1 LDAASLVKKPER
13 RQENPGVRLPHARP
27 PLERMLRIHQA
38 LQGGRYPNATQLA
51 AELEVSSKSVHRDLE
66 FMRDRLGLPL
76 EYDPVRRGYHYTE
89 EVSGFPT
96 LQITEGELFALL
108 VAERALQQYRG
119 THFEQPLASAFRKL
133 AASLPDTVSI
143 NLADWEETISFRTS
157 AEPIID
163 LERFDLLAR
172 ATAHRQ
178 QVQLE
183 YRKAGQRGHELR
195 VVDPYHLANINGE
208 WYLFGYCHLRKDV
221 RTFAPARIRKVEL
234 TGRRFARGRQ
244 FSLARRLRDSFG
256 VITGSGEHEVVVR
269 FTAAVADYLREKRW
283 HASQEL
289 RELPGGRV
297 ELRFRLSTLAEI
309 QRWILNWG
317 AQAQVISPPELV
329 TAMRREA
336 HELLALY
343 QDSTGTGR
351 ACRKDG

>member
-1 LDAASLVKKPER
+1 VNKPGQRRDSAGGDAR
-13 RQENPGVRLPHARP
+13 HARP

-38 LQGGRYPNATQLA
+38 LQAGQYPNATRLSAQ
-51 AELEVSSKSVHRDLE
+51 LEVSSKSVHRDLE

-76 EYDPVRRGYHYTE
+76 EYDAVRRGYHYTE

-119 THFEQPLASAFRKL
+119 THFERPLASAFKKL

-157 AEPIID
+157 AEPILD
-163 LERFDLLAR
+163 LGRFHLLAT
-172 ATAHRQ
+172 ATAQRRQ
-178 QVQLE
+178 VRLE
-183 YRKAGQRGHELR
+183 YRKAGQRGLEPR
-195 VVDPYHLANINGE
+195 FVDPYHLANINGE

-221 RTFAPARIRKVEL
+221 RTFAPARIQKVEL
-234 TGRRFARGRQ
+234 TGKRFARGRH

-256 VITGSGEHEVVVR
+256 VISGSGEHEVVVR
-269 FTAAVADYLREKRW
+269 FAAAVADYMREKRW

-289 RELPGGRV
+289 RELPDGEV
-297 ELRFRLSTLAEI
+297 ELRFRLSSLTEI

-317 AQAQVISPPELV
+317 ANARAIRPPELV
-329 TAMRREA
+329 AAIRHEA
-336 HELLALY
+336 ERLLAVY
-343 QDSTGTGR
+343 QDSDRTG
-351 ACRKDG
+351 